1 MNRHRGVA
9 ITIAMALVAIGV
21 VYGAT
26 ARPAL
31 AVDCP
36 PASKAIVVVDTARHA
51 MALCESGK
59 AIETFSV
66 RIGKHGT
73 GKTREG
79 DGKTPLGVYGLGE
92 PRLSASY
99 GTFVP
104 VEYPTADQ
112 RQNGFTG
119 GAIGVH
125 GPDRRVRW
133 MGAAVNR
140 ADTTEGCVGIATD
153 PEMGRIAEWIRNR
166 DIREIALK

>member
-1 MNRHRGVA
+1 MKRGRSATIASVVVLVAVGVA
-9 ITIAMALVAIGV
+9 YGTRARSASV
-21 VYGAT
+21 VCPT
-26 ARPAL
+26 ASR
-31 AVDCP
+31 
-36 PASKAIVVVDTARHA
+36 AIVVVDTARHA

-59 AIETFSV
+59 TIETFSV
-66 RIGKHGT
+66 RIGRHGT

-92 PRLSASY
+92 PRSSASY

-104 VEYPTADQ
+104 VEYPTAEQ

-140 ADTTEGCVGIATD
+140 VDSTEGCVGIATD
-153 PEMGRIAEWIRNR
+153 PEMARIAEWIRSR
-166 DIREIALK
+166 DVREIALE